1 MEILGNA
8 QNAAKNGSLGLTPA
22 LSELAG
28 REKYL
33 AYEVEGRRYNL
44 GQKFGI
50 LNTQLALGLAGR
62 DREEIL
68 SQIVEVLATRPNV
81 K

>member
-1 MEILGNA
+1 
-8 QNAAKNGSLGLTPA
+8 
-22 LSELAG
+22 
-28 REKYL
+28 
-33 AYEVEGRRYNL
+33 VEGRRYNL
-44 GQKFGI
+44 GQKFGL

-68 SQIVEVLATRPNV
+68 SQIVEVLATRPNA